1 MTVILGGITSKFQIA
16 AFDWTTNNYTRKTSR
31 LIEARWLSS
40 CAVLKDKHGSMSV
53 AVVGGRYS
61 SDLEAWNPED
71 GKVTTLAQLP
81 PNNHTLYSPKL
92 VPINDGSELL
102 MYGGNYRSEIM
113 KYSSLKN
120 SWEKVKSMLGP
131 KSSLVV
137 LPVENLS
144 CDGYPKIFP

>member
-1 MTVILGGITSKFQIA
+1 MTVFLGGLPATYQIA
-16 AFDWTTNNYTRKTSR
+16 TFDWTTKNYTRKATR

-40 CAVLKDKHGSMSV
+40 CAVLRDKHGSVSV
-53 AVVGGRYS
+53 AVVGGQYS

-81 PNNHTLYSPKL
+81 PNTRTLFSPKL
-92 VPINDGSELL
+92 VPINDSTELL
-102 MYGGNYRSEIM
+102 MYGGNSRSEIM

-137 LPVENLS
+137 LPVDDLS
-144 CDGYPKIFP
+144 CDGYPEIT